1 MTIFL
6 DADDQHWMIA
16 NSRREL
22 YNALIAKLDPESI
35 SDLTDLAAAVFGCE
49 VDSVAIMED

>member
-16 NSRREL
+16 NSRQEL

-35 SDLTDLAAAVFGCE
+35 SDLIDLAAAVFDCE
-49 VDSVAIMED
+49 VEAVAIFEQ

>member
-35 SDLTDLAAAVFGCE
+35 SDLTDLAAVVFGCE
-49 VDSVAIMED
+49 VDSVAIIED